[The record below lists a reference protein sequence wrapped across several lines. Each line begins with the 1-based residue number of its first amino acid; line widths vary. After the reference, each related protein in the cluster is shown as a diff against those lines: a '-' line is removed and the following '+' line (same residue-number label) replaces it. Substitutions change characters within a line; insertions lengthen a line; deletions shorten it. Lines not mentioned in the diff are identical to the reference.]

1 MGLEDINPNRGLVQK
16 PLPNGGPLISMCK
29 TVPGVYFDANGI
41 LCSDDLAASAGFDV
55 AGDKKLKAKN
65 EAHEK
70 ARAKVEA
77 RFAKD
82 TAALNSGA
90 DPEPD
95 EDDPDETDETATE
108 GSETDEGATFIERTH
123 AGKPRV
129 ARTVQGGPVKKM
141 EYIQGEQAWSVF
153 DRDTKAIIE
162 SGLDEEAATDLLLA
176 E

>member
-1 MGLEDINPNRGLVQK
+1 MGMEDINPNRGLVQR

-29 TVPGVYFDANGI
+29 KVPGIYFDANGEP
-41 LCSDDLAASAGFDV
+41 CSDELAASAGFDV
-55 AGDKKLKAKN
+55 KADKKLKAKN
-65 EAHEK
+65 EAHEI
-70 ARAKVEA
+70 ARAKIEA
-77 RFAKD
+77 KFAED
-82 TAALNSGA
+82 TAALDSGA

-95 EDDPDETDETATE
+95 ETDETDETEGE

-153 DRDTKAIIE
+153 NRDTKAIIA
-162 SGLDEEAATDLLLA
+162 SGMDEEAATDLLLA